1 MGLAPGSPNMS
12 SKKEPASAAL
22 TVDYW
27 QEATRPLTSLV
38 FVAPLLLFYELGVLM
53 LGHRAIRNAADV
65 WMRELLDRLGFGQ
78 YFLLPLL
85 TCAALLAWHHATHQ
99 PWRLRGRVLY
109 GMLIESL
116 LFGLLLLLLAGWQG
130 SLLNAVLP
138 AASAEATARGSLWAV
153 MVGYVGAGIY
163 EELLFRLL
171 LLPVVLAGYRLTG
184 LSPRLSVVAAVVTVS
199 LLFSAAHYQF
209 DVVLAGHHFRMPFGE
224 TFAWFSF
231 VFRFLAGVFFSL
243 LFWYRGFG
251 IAVGTHA
258 MYDMF
263 TLWF

>member
-1 MGLAPGSPNMS
+1 MS
-12 SKKEPASAAL
+12 SKKEPASAAPTL
-22 TVDYW
+22 DYW
-27 QEATRPLTSLV
+27 HEATRPLTSLV

-65 WMRELLDRLGFGQ
+65 WMRELLDQLGFGQ
-78 YFLLPLL
+78 YFLLPAL

-99 PWRLRGRVLY
+99 PWRLRGKVLY
-109 GMLIESL
+109 GMLLESL
-116 LFGLLLLLLAGWQG
+116 LFGLLLLLLAGWQRA
-130 SLLNAVLP
+130 LLNAVLP
-138 AASAEATARGSLWAV
+138 AASVEASPRSSLWAV

-171 LLPVVLAGYRLTG
+171 LLPVVLGGYRLTG
-184 LSPRLSVVAAVVTVS
+184 LSPRLSIVAAVVTVS

-209 DVVLAGHHFRMPFGE
+209 DIVLAGHHVRTSFGE

-231 VFRFLAGVFFSL
+231 VFRFLAGIFFSL

-251 IAVGTHA
+251 VAVGTHA
-258 MYDMF
+258 VYDLC